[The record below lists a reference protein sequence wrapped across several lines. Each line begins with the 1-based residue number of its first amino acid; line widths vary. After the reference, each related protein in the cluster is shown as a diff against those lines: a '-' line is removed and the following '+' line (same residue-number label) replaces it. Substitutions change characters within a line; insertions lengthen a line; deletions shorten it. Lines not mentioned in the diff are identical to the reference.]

1 MSGNFSPRNNFRED
15 IFSVLA
21 GLKYGT
27 LSATYGFA
35 PIKNKKGE
43 KAQLQAITINDL
55 YNDPFIKLLA
65 QWRHQA
71 QNFFPSQFTVTFDG
85 TKLWLENQVIK
96 TFDRILF
103 LVSSA
108 RNDTPVGHLGLYRFD
123 WKEKSCEI
131 DNVIRGR
138 DDVLPGI
145 MTPATIQVGTWAR
158 KKLGVKILYL
168 RVLADNQRAISLYE
182 RCGYK
187 GIKKIPLRKEVKE
200 GMVQWVEDPALK
212 KAERYF
218 LQMRLDAK

>member
-1 MSGNFSPRNNFRED
+1 MSGNFSPHNFRD
-15 IFSVLA
+15 HVFSVLA
-21 GLKYGT
+21 GLKYGIIPAGKNF
-27 LSATYGFA
+27 S

-43 KAQLQAITINDL
+43 KAQLRAITINDL

-65 QWRHQA
+65 QWRDQA

-96 TFDRILF
+96 NFDRILF

-108 RNDTPVGHLGLYRFD
+108 RNNTPVGHLGLYRFN

-138 DDVLPGI
+138 DDLLPGI
-145 MTPATIQVGTWAR
+145 MTPATMQVGTWAR
-158 KKLGVKILYL
+158 KTLGIKILYL

-187 GIKKIPLRKEVKE
+187 GIKKIPLKKEVKE
-200 GMVQWVEDPALK
+200 GMVQWIEDPDLK

-218 LQMRLDAK
+218 LQMRLKSR

>member
-1 MSGNFSPRNNFRED
+1 MSKNFSPHNFRD
-15 IFSVLA
+15 HVFSVLA

-27 LSATYGFA
+27 ILATENFS

-43 KAQLQAITINDL
+43 RAQLRAITIRDL
-55 YNDPFIKLLA
+55 YDDRLIRLLA
-65 QWRHQA
+65 QWRDHA
-71 QNFFPSQFTVTFDG
+71 QDFFPSQFAVTFEG

-96 TFDRILF
+96 NFDRILF

-108 RNDTPVGHLGLYRFD
+108 RNNMPVGHLGLYRFD

-138 DDVLPGI
+138 DDLLPGI
-145 MTPATIQVGTWAR
+145 MTPATIQVGKWAR

-168 RVLADNQRAISLYE
+168 KVLADNQRAISLYE

-187 GIKKIPLRKEVKE
+187 GVKRIPLRKEVHE
-200 GMVQWVEDPALK
+200 GMIQWIEDPGLK

-218 LQMRLDAK
+218 LQMRLDAT